1 MTTRSLYRRMLL
13 LSGAAVLAG
22 TGTGRAH
29 NGKVHVTI
37 DKLAFVPAEIQVKVG
52 ETIEW
57 TNKDHIVHTA
67 TVKGGWEIMIPP
79 GQVATRIVEA
89 GDSVDYY
96 CRFHP
101 NMTGKIVV
109 MA

>member
-1 MTTRSLYRRMLL
+1 MLL
-13 LSGAAVLAG
+13 LSGAAILVG
-22 TGTGRAH
+22 TGAGRAH
-29 NGKVHVTI
+29 NGRVHVKI
-37 DKLAFVPAEIQVKVG
+37 DKLAFIPAEIQMKVG

-57 TNKDHIVHTA
+57 TNKDHFYPHRDCE
-67 TVKGGWEIMIPP
+67 GWMGDHDPP

-89 GDSVDYY
+89 SDFVDYY

-101 NMTGKIVV
+101 NMTGKVVV